1 MIRIV
6 SFIAI
11 SILSPLYIFAH
22 GSHGSGIMAG
32 FTHPIFGIDHAV
44 AIIGIGFIG
53 RLINQSKWYLFFI
66 PFLLAMI
73 IGGFLGID
81 KEATLL
87 IEKII
92 ALSVLFM
99 GLFILF
105 RERIS
110 KTIIL
115 VCFSIFGFFHGYA
128 HGAEMPQDMNSFV
141 YVSGFSLGALLM
153 TLIGML
159 ICKSIDTKNNFEKI
173 IYLLG
178 GIFIGCGIIIC
189 LG

>member
-1 MIRIV
+1 MRIIFSLV
-6 SFIAI
+6 L
-11 SILSPLYIFAH
+11 SILMPMVIFAH
-22 GSHGSGIMAG
+22 GSHGNGIMAG
-32 FTHPIFGIDHAV
+32 FTHPILGIDHAI
-44 AIIGIGFIG
+44 AIIGVGFIG

-66 PFLLAMI
+66 LFLLAMI
-73 IGGFLGID
+73 IGGFLGIN
-81 KEATLL
+81 KEATFI

-92 ALSVLFM
+92 ASSVLVI

-105 RERIS
+105 REKIT

-115 VCFSIFGFFHGYA
+115 VCISIFGFFHGYA

-159 ICKSIDTKNNFEKI
+159 ICKSMDTKNNFEKI